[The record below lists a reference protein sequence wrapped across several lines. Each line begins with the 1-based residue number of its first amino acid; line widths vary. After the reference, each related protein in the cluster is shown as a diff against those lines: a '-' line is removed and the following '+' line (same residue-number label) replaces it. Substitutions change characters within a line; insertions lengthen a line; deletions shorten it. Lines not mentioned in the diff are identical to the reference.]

1 MARNKF
7 DVDERLETPFDFKHF
22 KRAMVYVKR
31 YKWKMILALSLSAIS
46 AIVALIGPLLTKEA
60 VDVAIPDGNIP
71 YIVFFVDRLFAVY
84 NCQRCTRKYPSAYYD
99 KSRSAYDIRYKKRP
113 VCAFAGTSVPVL

>member
-71 YIVFFVDRLFAVY
+71 SIVFLSIRFLLSIIVSVVLGNIR
-84 NCQRCTRKYPSAYYD
+84 QR
-99 KSRSAYDIRYKKRP
+99 IL
-113 VCAFAGTSVPVL
+113 SV